1 VASFRVTLGPDSGA
15 DTLAA
20 IATFIVM
27 GAGAAGCV
35 VGGLV
40 ADRIGRT
47 TVTIAAMAVSGSC
60 ALLAGFLFG
69 GAIWPLFALCVIW
82 GVSVVADSPQFSAST
97 AELSE
102 PGYVGTMLTVQT
114 SMGFLLTLI
123 TIHLVPIIV
132 DVIGWQFAFII
143 LVPGP
148 IVGIIAMWRL
158 RKSPDA
164 ARLAGGRG

>member
-1 VASFRVTLGPDSGA
+1 
-15 DTLAA
+15 
-20 IATFIVM
+20 
-27 GAGAAGCV
+27 
-35 VGGLV
+35 
-40 ADRIGRT
+40 
-47 TVTIAAMAVSGSC
+47 
-60 ALLAGFLFG
+60 
-69 GAIWPLFALCVIW
+69 
-82 GVSVVADSPQFSAST
+82 
-97 AELSE
+97 
-102 PGYVGTMLTVQT
+102 
-114 SMGFLLTLI
+114 MGFLLTLI